1 MILVTGGSGFL
12 GKLVCENL
20 HKTGRAVINAS
31 IAIQKETAYPSL
43 KVDIANA
50 ESIETLFKS
59 FPIKTVIHLAAMLH
73 TESWKNPA
81 DAYLVN
87 VQGSRNLLELS
98 RKFGVSRFVFG
109 STVDALGFHP
119 VEEGPVDEAAQIL
132 PTDFYGETKR
142 FVEKL
147 GLAYRQIYGLEFI
160 INRIPFIVGPGA
172 ATPTSAWRM
181 DIFNLLVSGGE
192 IDLGFIPEAPIP
204 VAHVLDS
211 AIETS
216 VLATAEI
223 VPHDTYH
230 LPNESIKMEDLA
242 QFLNQ
247 LCPKI
252 NIKYGLKKPD
262 FYPTSVDASRFTQD
276 FHLEHTSLFTR
287 LEQHKRFLENQIEK
301 NQ

>member
-12 GKLVCENL
+12 GKLVCDNL
-20 HKTGRAVINAS
+20 HKNGNAVVNAS
-31 IAIQKETAYPSL
+31 ITVQKGTPYPSL
-43 KVDIANA
+43 KVDIADT
-50 ESIETLFKS
+50 ESLETLFKS
-59 FPIKTVIHLAAMLH
+59 FPVSTVIHLAAMLH
-73 TESWKNPA
+73 TESWKKPS

-98 RKFGVSRFVFG
+98 RKYGVSRFVFG

-119 VEEGPVDEAAQIL
+119 VEEGPVDENAEIL

-160 INRIPFIVGPGA
+160 IDRIPFIVGPGI

-181 DIFNLLVSGGE
+181 DIFNLLVSGGD
-192 IDLGFIPEAPIP
+192 IDFGFIPEAPIP

-211 AIETS
+211 ALETI
-216 VLATAEI
+216 VLATAKT

-230 LPNESIKMEDLA
+230 LPNESIQISDLA
-242 QFLNQ
+242 HFVKQ
-247 LCPKI
+247 LCTKI
-252 NIKYGLKKPD
+252 TIKYGSKKPD
-262 FYPTSVDASRFTQD
+262 FYPTSVDASRFNQD
-276 FHLEHTSLFTR
+276 FRYEHISLFTR
-287 LEQHKRFLENQIEK
+287 LEQHKKYLENL
-301 NQ
+301 